1 MSERTKKL
9 KTKVGW
15 LTAISIALLFGPL
28 AYYLI
33 VAAATTLAA
42 GTTVATVAKVSI
54 FSSSLI
60 IFGVLTIIA
69 AARKAVFKSSIW
81 VLVVAIYVLLDNVMW
96 AVLIIG
102 SCQIVDELIVSPLRA
117 HYKQQLTI
125 NKEIDKRLIPK
136 ED

>member
-15 LTAISIALLFGPL
+15 LTALSIVLLFGPL
-28 AYYLI
+28 AFYLGL
-33 VAAATTLAA
+33 AAYDMAVA

-54 FSSSLI
+54 FSSSVI
-60 IFGVLTIIA
+60 IFGILTLIA
-69 AARKAVFKSSIW
+69 AVRKSVFKSSIW
-81 VLVVAIYVLLDNVMW
+81 VLMVAIYLILDNVMW

-117 HYKQQLTI
+117 HFKQQLTI
-125 NKEIDKRLIPK
+125 NKEIDKRFPAK
-136 ED
+136 EE